1 LADDR
6 RLFVQTGPP
15 TLAVVETTAPA
26 GTLAVDDL
34 TDERAPR
41 RLGQVRGD
49 MTPFVVAVGGR
60 RLLVLAGTHGP
71 SPEAEHV
78 TVDELPGGRQRCPVR
93 NGVWMTFPEP
103 FTDGMTVTVTWRDA
117 AGGAL
122 WSAEA
127 GPLDERALGPGWV
140 GFASSE

>member
-1 LADDR
+1 MCASTLRGGSDAGAGFVVGPALRPSGGRWRALADDR

-41 RLGQVRGD
+41 RLGQLRGD

-71 SPEAEHV
+71 SRKPS
-78 TVDELPGGRQRCPVR
+78 
-93 NGVWMTFPEP
+93 M
-103 FTDGMTVTVTWRDA
+103 
-117 AGGAL
+117 
-122 WSAEA
+122 
-127 GPLDERALGPGWV
+127 
-140 GFASSE
+140 